1 VEVANL
7 HRAFSIKEVAELLE
21 VNESSIRYWDKE
33 YGFYLKIP
41 RTENNERY
49 FTDKEI
55 RRLENIKR
63 LRDRGLS
70 SKAIL
75 ELVNKGVREE
85 AEAEKG
91 SKLVP
96 ASAAEVTLA
105 EFDYFKDEFRELLVD
120 TLEDKNLRLED
131 KMEQMQVEIL
141 ASLDEE
147 MVRLHAKLNSDRDVR
162 DRDEY
167 IRAKQENAQL
177 RAEVAAL
184 RQEVGRHLDEDE
196 VKTRGNLF
204 TRWFKWRR
212 RGDDYLEEMDSGY
225 NGF

>member
-1 VEVANL
+1 MEVANL

-96 ASAAEVTLA
+96 ASAAEVSLA
-105 EFDYFKDEFRELLVD
+105 ELNYIKDEFRDLLVD
-120 TLEDKNLRLED
+120 TLDEKSLRIEDRI
-131 KMEQMQVEIL
+131 EQLPIEIL

-162 DRDEY
+162 DRDEF

-184 RQEVGRHLDEDE
+184 RQEVGRYLDDE
-196 VKTRGNLF
+196 EKPRGNLF
-204 TRWFKWRR
+204 TRLFKWRR
-212 RGDDYLEEMDSGY
+212 RGEDDLEEMDSGY

>member
-1 VEVANL
+1 MEVANL

-75 ELVNKGVREE
+75 ELVNKGAREE
-85 AEAEKG
+85 AEAEAKG
-91 SKLVP
+91 KLVP
-96 ASAAEVTLA
+96 VAEVTLA
-105 EFDYFKDEFRELLVD
+105 EFDYFKDEFRELLID
-120 TLEDKNLRLED
+120 TLDEKNLRLED

-184 RQEVGRHLDEDE
+184 RQEVGRHLEEE

-204 TRWFKWRR
+204 TRWFRWRR
-212 RGDDYLEEMDSGY
+212 RDEEDLEEMETGY